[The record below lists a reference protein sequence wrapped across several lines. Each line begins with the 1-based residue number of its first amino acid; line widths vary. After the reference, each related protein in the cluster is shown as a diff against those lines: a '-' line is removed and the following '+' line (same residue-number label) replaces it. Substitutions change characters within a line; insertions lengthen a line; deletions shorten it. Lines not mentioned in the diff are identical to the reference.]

1 MTKFWELEEI
11 PSAPLISGDDQRAEL
26 IFRQTVKRTS
36 TGRFMVSLPFKES
49 EPDLG
54 NTYPQALRR
63 FLLLE
68 SRLMK
73 NPELYNSYS
82 DFINEYI
89 HHEYMTLIPFNLPK
103 PNISCYLPHHCVL
116 KPDSISTKLRV
127 VWDASAKGPKGLSL
141 NDTLLPGPKLQND
154 LSSLLLIFRLYP
166 IVFIADIRRM
176 FLQILITPEHRK
188 FQRILW
194 RFSAKDPIREYE
206 LNTVTFG
213 VSSSPFLAIRTL
225 NELAER
231 EKENFPNASR
241 ILKQNTYIDDV
252 LGFSPSISSAL
263 DLQRELIDLLKSGG
277 FQLAKWASN
286 CPELLAAVPE
296 SDRQMSLS
304 FDKEQPNFIKVLGL
318 QWHPKS
324 DIFTYQYKPHESECT
339 KRTILQVIGRIFDP
353 LGLLCPI
360 LLLAKYIMQQLWL
373 LKIDWDDTPPE
384 PLVKL
389 WTELKSELP
398 LLSEFKL
405 PRQISLANR
414 SCDIIAICDASN
426 KGYAAVVY
434 FRVEGGNQISVSL
447 VCARSRVA
455 PISNRQ
461 TLARLELLG
470 AVLLSNLVSF
480 VIHTSSTHITINN
493 IYAYTDSQIVL
504 AWLNSP
510 PERWQTFVGN
520 RVNHIQKII
529 PSSSW
534 YYIPSAINSADCAS
548 RGLTAS
554 KLIYHDLWW
563 KGPAFLWHPK
573 SSWPDSVR
581 DLPKKD
587 FSAVNMEEKRKVFTT
602 TVENHTLDLLINKFS
617 SLPKIQRILS
627 YCLRV
632 KTNFK
637 KNTTKLYKNP
647 SPDEMW
653 KSYSVLIKHVQTSS
667 FPDLISKLNKDVPIP
682 KPYRKLS
689 PFIDKEGMLRVGG
702 RLQNSDL
709 PYSAKHPLLLPKVH
723 PFTNL
728 VIEYT
733 HNQHLHPG
741 LKTLHHLLLQ
751 QFWIISAKHVIQK
764 LLSKCLLCFRTKP
777 KPYQPPPMG
786 NLPFH
791 RINQLKPFSHI
802 AIDFCGPFY
811 VTPYRYRGAKVFK
824 SYVCVFVCTIY
835 KIIHLELTTTLSTEG
850 FVSAFRRF
858 ISRRGTVTDCW
869 SDQGS
874 NFIGFKN
881 QLVEFSKE
889 ASEKLL
895 IRWHLGPPLSPHF
908 NALAE
913 SGVKSFKSHFLRVV
927 GDQKLTIEE
936 MSTLICQ
943 IEAIL
948 NSRPLTAQS
957 TDPNDLLPLTPFHFL
972 TLEPLNSGIPD
983 PDLSHLN
990 INRLSRWQLIQ
1001 KLHADFWKRFSF
1013 EYLNTLQQR
1022 HKWSNPSTP
1031 IKLNALVL
1039 IQSDLKSPLKWPL
1052 GRVIELHP
1060 GEDGQIRVATVKTSV
1075 GNFKRPVIKL
1085 CPLPEN

>member
-26 IFRQTVKRTS
+26 IFSQTVKRTS
-36 TGRFMVSLPFKES
+36 TGRFMVSLPLKES
-49 EPDLG
+49 EPDVG

-68 SRLMK
+68 SRLIK

-141 NDTLLPGPKLQND
+141 NDILLPGPKLQND

-194 RFSAKDPIREYE
+194 RFSTKGPIREYE

-286 CPELLAAVPE
+286 CSELLAAVPE

-470 AVLLSNLVSF
+470 AVLLSNLGHRNRACNACGRHPKGAPKKRIFGKNSSF
-480 VIHTSSTHITINN
+480 QCRNSRREGQCSEAVAASPVPALEPSTSTSTFSENAESVEPTYSTIEAISEDETEALTEMGPEMTSTILLSEDPGMWPRTINN
-493 IYAYTDSQIVL
+493 EKVRRL
-504 AWLNSP
+504 VEREP
-510 PERWQTFVGN
+510 PLIRRNCQFSTNQDKRTF
-520 RVNHIQKII
+520 
-529 PSSSW
+529 
-534 YYIPSAINSADCAS
+534 
-548 RGLTAS
+548 
-554 KLIYHDLWW
+554 
-563 KGPAFLWHPK
+563 
-573 SSWPDSVR
+573 
-581 DLPKKD
+581 
-587 FSAVNMEEKRKVFTT
+587 
-602 TVENHTLDLLINKFS
+602 
-617 SLPKIQRILS
+617 LS
-627 YCLRV
+627 TYFV
-632 KTNFK
+632 
-637 KNTTKLYKNP
+637 
-647 SPDEMW
+647 
-653 KSYSVLIKHVQTSS
+653 
-667 FPDLISKLNKDVPIP
+667 
-682 KPYRKLS
+682 RKL
-689 PFIDKEGMLRVGG
+689 K
-702 RLQNSDL
+702 N
-709 PYSAKHPLLLPKVH
+709 
-723 PFTNL
+723 
-728 VIEYT
+728 
-733 HNQHLHPG
+733 
-741 LKTLHHLLLQ
+741 
-751 QFWIISAKHVIQK
+751 
-764 LLSKCLLCFRTKP
+764 
-777 KPYQPPPMG
+777 
-786 NLPFH
+786 
-791 RINQLKPFSHI
+791 
-802 AIDFCGPFY
+802 
-811 VTPYRYRGAKVFK
+811 
-824 SYVCVFVCTIY
+824 
-835 KIIHLELTTTLSTEG
+835 G
-850 FVSAFRRF
+850 F
-858 ISRRGTVTDCW
+858 
-869 SDQGS
+869 
-874 NFIGFKN
+874 
-881 QLVEFSKE
+881 
-889 ASEKLL
+889 
-895 IRWHLGPPLSPHF
+895 P
-908 NALAE
+908 
-913 SGVKSFKSHFLRVV
+913 
-927 GDQKLTIEE
+927 
-936 MSTLICQ
+936 
-943 IEAIL
+943 
-948 NSRPLTAQS
+948 
-957 TDPNDLLPLTPFHFL
+957 
-972 TLEPLNSGIPD
+972 
-983 PDLSHLN
+983 
-990 INRLSRWQLIQ
+990 
-1001 KLHADFWKRFSF
+1001 
-1013 EYLNTLQQR
+1013 
-1022 HKWSNPSTP
+1022 
-1031 IKLNALVL
+1031 
-1039 IQSDLKSPLKWPL
+1039 
-1052 GRVIELHP
+1052 
-1060 GEDGQIRVATVKTSV
+1060 
-1075 GNFKRPVIKL
+1075 
-1085 CPLPEN
+1085 